1 MQTVSIDTLA
11 WSIVAALF
19 AGALVGAAVATWMNW
34 PIDFGG
40 KREGG
45 EA

>member
-11 WSIVAALF
+11 WSVVAALF
-19 AGALVGAAVATWMNW
+19 AGALIGATVTTWMNR
-34 PIDFGG
+34 PIDLGDR
-40 KREGG
+40 REGD